1 MKTAVISALLTLG
14 LASAAMA
21 QTTNQPQTGNSPS
34 ATSRT
39 PGNMGA
45 GGNGNPAIKSTEP
58 NADQSRRSAAAG
70 AVKLEAGAN
79 SFTEAQAKSRIEGAG
94 FAGVT
99 GLSKDDQGIWRGK
112 AQRDGKQVTVG
123 LDFKGNI
130 ASE

>member
-1 MKTAVISALLTLG
+1 MKTAAISVLLTLG

-21 QTTNQPQTGNSPS
+21 QATNQPQTGNSPS

-45 GGNGNPAIKSTEP
+45 GGNGNPAVKSTAP
-58 NADQSRRSAAAG
+58 NADQAQRSPGG